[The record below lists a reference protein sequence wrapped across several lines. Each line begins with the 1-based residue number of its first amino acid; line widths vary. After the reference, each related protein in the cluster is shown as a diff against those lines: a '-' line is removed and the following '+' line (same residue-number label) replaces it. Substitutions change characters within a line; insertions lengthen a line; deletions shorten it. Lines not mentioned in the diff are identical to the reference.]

1 MSTQIL
7 IQETST
13 LQTMLD
19 HLEELWGCLD
29 GLFAELE
36 PRDWSRKHG
45 PDWVL
50 ADLPYHLAYFDRD
63 IIADPIEQGPN
74 LPLEARLSLSS
85 QVEINAWNAQKL
97 AERPA
102 GQTVEQSLDQM
113 RASREVVRRVVA
125 RLNEADLQRPAWQP
139 LLGLGWLTVQDALT
153 VCRQHTWIHF
163 IEARLHLERDRPRP
177 SPATTHGAV
186 GGYMQFFPLMLNHDL
201 AGKIHFTA
209 VMAFTEAGVG
219 PWTISVADGACLVT
233 EGQATRPDL
242 VITQSPE
249 CYVKTNV
256 GMLDPATAIQTG
268 EIQVSN
274 FESLETFGQLFPG

>member
-13 LQTMLD
+13 LQTMPD

-102 GQTVEQSLDQM
+102 GQTV
-113 RASREVVRRVVA
+113 
-125 RLNEADLQRPAWQP
+125 
-139 LLGLGWLTVQDALT
+139 
-153 VCRQHTWIHF
+153 
-163 IEARLHLERDRPRP
+163 
-177 SPATTHGAV
+177 
-186 GGYMQFFPLMLNHDL
+186 
-201 AGKIHFTA
+201 
-209 VMAFTEAGVG
+209 
-219 PWTISVADGACLVT
+219 T
-233 EGQATRPDL
+233 EGQAARPDL